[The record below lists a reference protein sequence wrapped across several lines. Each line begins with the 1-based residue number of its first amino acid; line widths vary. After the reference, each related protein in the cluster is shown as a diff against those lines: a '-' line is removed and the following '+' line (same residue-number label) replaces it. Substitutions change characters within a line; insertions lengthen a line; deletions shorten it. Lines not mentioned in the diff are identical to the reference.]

1 MITEKQLQDYARKIY
16 EQQDGYTIEKAYKLF
31 ARLAIRISMYLNQL
45 YIQEMKEKMTKLNAI
60 FIGQYQNE
68 LAQLDKE
75 FNQLEK
81 LNAKFSNQDISNM
94 TLEQMMN
101 TGILQQQY
109 NIGQTGINMIDKYT
123 KLSLKWKKIAQD
135 AIYKLIECYP
145 QDEHYNPNTIKNVIH
160 SLNLDKDL
168 LGYDS
173 ENDCFTDE

>member
-45 YIQEMKEKMTKLNAI
+45 YIQEMKEKMTKLNVI

-68 LAQLDKE
+68 LARLDKE
-75 FNQLEK
+75 FDQLEK

-123 KLSLKWKKIAQD
+123 KLSEQYGIPINKFQTVLNNLKVYQQIRDGAKEVID
-135 AIYKLIECYP
+135 FYNKLRRLS
-145 QDEHYNPNTIKNVIH
+145 N
-160 SLNLDKDL
+160 
-168 LGYDS
+168 GR
-173 ENDCFTDE
+173 

>member
-45 YIQEMKEKMTKLNAI
+45 YIQEMKEKMIKLNAI

-123 KLSLKWKKIAQD
+123 KLSQQYGIPINKFQTVLNNLKVYQQIRDD
-135 AIYKLIECYP
+135 AKEVIDFYNKLRRL
-145 QDEHYNPNTIKNVIH
+145 YN
-160 SLNLDKDL
+160 
-168 LGYDS
+168 GR
-173 ENDCFTDE
+173 

>member
-81 LNAKFSNQDISNM
+81 LNAKLSNQDISNM

-123 KLSLKWKKIAQD
+123 KLSQQYGIPINKFQTVLNNLKVYQQIRDD
-135 AIYKLIECYP
+135 AKDVIDFYNKLRRL
-145 QDEHYNPNTIKNVIH
+145 YN
-160 SLNLDKDL
+160 
-168 LGYDS
+168 GR
-173 ENDCFTDE
+173 

>member
-45 YIQEMKEKMTKLNAI
+45 YIQDMKEKMIKLNAI

-75 FNQLEK
+75 FAQLEK

-123 KLSLKWKKIAQD
+123 KLSKQYGIPINKFQTVLNNLKVYQQIRDD
-135 AIYKLIECYP
+135 AKEVIDFYNKLRRL
-145 QDEHYNPNTIKNVIH
+145 YN
-160 SLNLDKDL
+160 
-168 LGYDS
+168 GR
-173 ENDCFTDE
+173 

>member
-1 MITEKQLQDYARKIY
+1 MLTEKQLQDYARKIY

-45 YIQEMKEKMTKLNAI
+45 YIQDMKEKMIKLNAI

-75 FNQLEK
+75 FAQLEK

-123 KLSLKWKKIAQD
+123 KLSKQYGIPINKFQTVLNNLKVYQQIRDD
-135 AIYKLIECYP
+135 AKEVIDFYNKLRRL
-145 QDEHYNPNTIKNVIH
+145 YN
-160 SLNLDKDL
+160 
-168 LGYDS
+168 GR
-173 ENDCFTDE
+173 

>member
-16 EQQDGYTIEKAYKLF
+16 EQKDGYTIEKAYKLF
-31 ARLAIRISMYLNQL
+31 SRLAIRISMYLNQL
-45 YIQEMKEKMTKLNAI
+45 YIQEMKEKMTKLNVI

-68 LAQLDKE
+68 LARLDKE
-75 FNQLEK
+75 FDQLEK

-123 KLSLKWKKIAQD
+123 KLSQQYGIPINKFQTVLNNLKVYQQIRDD
-135 AIYKLIECYP
+135 AKEIIDFYNKLRRL
-145 QDEHYNPNTIKNVIH
+145 YN
-160 SLNLDKDL
+160 
-168 LGYDS
+168 GR
-173 ENDCFTDE
+173 

>member
-45 YIQEMKEKMTKLNAI
+45 YIQEMKEKMTKLNVI

-75 FNQLEK
+75 FAQLEK

-123 KLSLKWKKIAQD
+123 KLSKQYGIPINKFQTVLNNLKVYQQIRDD
-135 AIYKLIECYP
+135 AKEVIDFYNKLRRL
-145 QDEHYNPNTIKNVIH
+145 YN
-160 SLNLDKDL
+160 
-168 LGYDS
+168 GR
-173 ENDCFTDE
+173 

>member
-45 YIQEMKEKMTKLNAI
+45 YIQEMKEKMIKLNAI

-75 FNQLEK
+75 FAQLEK

-123 KLSLKWKKIAQD
+123 KLSKQYGIPINKFQTVLNNLKVYQQIRDD
-135 AIYKLIECYP
+135 AKEVIDFYNKLRRL
-145 QDEHYNPNTIKNVIH
+145 YN
-160 SLNLDKDL
+160 
-168 LGYDS
+168 GR
-173 ENDCFTDE
+173 

>member
-81 LNAKFSNQDISNM
+81 LNAKLSNQDISNM

-123 KLSLKWKKIAQD
+123 KLSQQYGIPINKFQTVLNNLKVYQQIRDD
-135 AIYKLIECYP
+135 AKEVIDFYNKLRRL
-145 QDEHYNPNTIKNVIH
+145 YN
-160 SLNLDKDL
+160 
-168 LGYDS
+168 GR
-173 ENDCFTDE
+173 

>member
-31 ARLAIRISMYLNQL
+31 ARLAIRISMYLNEL

-123 KLSLKWKKIAQD
+123 KLSQQYGIPINKFQTVLNNLKVYQQIRDD
-135 AIYKLIECYP
+135 AKEVIDFYNKLRRL
-145 QDEHYNPNTIKNVIH
+145 YN
-160 SLNLDKDL
+160 
-168 LGYDS
+168 GR
-173 ENDCFTDE
+173 

>member
-45 YIQEMKEKMTKLNAI
+45 YIQEMKEKMTKVNTI

-75 FNQLEK
+75 FDQLEK

-123 KLSLKWKKIAQD
+123 KLSQQYGIPINKFQTVLNNLKVYQQIRDD
-135 AIYKLIECYP
+135 AKEVIDFYNKLRRL
-145 QDEHYNPNTIKNVIH
+145 YN
-160 SLNLDKDL
+160 
-168 LGYDS
+168 GR
-173 ENDCFTDE
+173 

>member
-123 KLSLKWKKIAQD
+123 KLSQQYGIPINKFQTVLNNLKVYQQIRDD
-135 AIYKLIECYP
+135 AKEVIDFYNKLRRL
-145 QDEHYNPNTIKNVIH
+145 YN
-160 SLNLDKDL
+160 
-168 LGYDS
+168 GR
-173 ENDCFTDE
+173 

>member
-123 KLSLKWKKIAQD
+123 KLSQQYGIPINKFQTVLNNLKVYQQIRDEAKEVID
-135 AIYKLIECYP
+135 FYNKLRRL
-145 QDEHYNPNTIKNVIH
+145 YN
-160 SLNLDKDL
+160 
-168 LGYDS
+168 GR
-173 ENDCFTDE
+173 